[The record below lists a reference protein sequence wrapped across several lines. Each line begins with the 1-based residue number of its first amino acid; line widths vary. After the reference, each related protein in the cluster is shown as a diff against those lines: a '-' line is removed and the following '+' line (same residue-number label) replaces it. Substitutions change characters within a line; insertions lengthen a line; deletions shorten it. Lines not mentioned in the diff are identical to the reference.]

1 MAATAED
8 IIRLLRQ
15 RKILASNAIQ
25 ELLQTHSDPA
35 ALLDLG
41 PQIDFHRGVLSEE
54 RLGLLQSLFDAD
66 KNQISVPTKSNI
78 DTRPTDLGRVI
89 APISVLSHWM
99 FILEIIF
106 LIGNRAII
114 VKWQTMHL
122 MIF

>member
-66 KNQISVPTKSNI
+66 KNQVSVPIKSNI

-89 APISVLSHWM
+89 APISSPEPLDVHFRNNLPDWKQSDYSEM
-99 FILEIIF
+99 
-106 LIGNRAII
+106 A
-114 VKWQTMHL
+114 TMHL